1 MEGKTKKD
9 YRLTQVFIVEG
20 KLVVADNSV
29 EAIEIYCDYYSI
41 SKDKVHNV
49 EAIHNNQL
57 IKDYS
62 AIMEVKK

>member
-1 MEGKTKKD
+1 MEGKTKKY

-20 KLVVADNSV
+20 KLVIADNSV
-29 EAIEIYCDYYSI
+29 EAIEIYCDYYSV

-49 EAIHNNQL
+49 EAIHNNRL
-57 IKDYS
+57 FEDYS